1 MSADKLIR
9 PEIRALSAYH
19 VQDAAGMVKLDAM
32 ENPFDFPAEL
42 RAGLAEALA
51 DASLNRYPSAE
62 AGELKA
68 AVRRAMRIPDSLDIL
83 LGNGSDEI
91 IQMVAM
97 AVARPGAVLLSVEPA
112 FVMFRMIATFCGL
125 RYHGVPLRAD
135 FSIDTA
141 AVQQA
146 IERERPAVTFIA
158 YPNNPTGT
166 LFDRAAV
173 RAVMRGAASFGGLVV
188 IDEAYFAFSSD
199 TFLDEIAEH
208 PNAVLMRTVSKLGLA
223 GLRLGMLIG
232 DRSWLAEFDKLR
244 LPYNINALTQAA
256 AGHAMQHYG
265 ALLAQAA
272 ELTVERGRLS
282 AALAT
287 LPGLQVFPSAAN
299 FVLIRVDAAE
309 RVFEGL
315 LSRRILIKNTSN
327 SHPLLANT
335 LRLTVG
341 TPAEND
347 QLIAALQ
354 DLLSS

>member
-19 VQDAAGMVKLDAM
+19 VQDATGMVKLDAM
-32 ENPFDFPAEL
+32 ENPFAFPDAL

-51 DASLNRYPSAE
+51 GASLNRYPSAE
-62 AGELKA
+62 AGGLKA
-68 AVRRAMRIPDSLDIL
+68 AIRHAMNIPDCLDIL

-91 IQMVAM
+91 IQLVAM
-97 AVARPGAVLLSVEPA
+97 AAARPGAVLLSVEPV

-125 RYHGVPLRAD
+125 RYHGVPLRPD
-135 FSIDTA
+135 FSLDTA
-141 AVQQA
+141 AMLQA
-146 IERERPAVTFIA
+146 IEREQPAVTFIA

-166 LFDRAAV
+166 LFDRDAL
-173 RAVMRGAASFGGLVV
+173 RAVIRAVDACGGLVV
-188 IDEAYFAFSSD
+188 VDEAYFAFSSD
-199 TFLDEIAEH
+199 SFLHEIADH

-232 DRSWLAEFDKLR
+232 RPEWLGEFDKLR

-256 AGHAMQHYG
+256 AGYAMQHYG
-265 ALLAQAA
+265 AFLAQASQ
-272 ELTVERGRLS
+272 LRTERGRLS

-287 LPGLQVFPSAAN
+287 MPGVQVHPSEAN
-299 FVLIRVDAAE
+299 FVLIRVAAAE

-315 LSRRILIKNTSN
+315 LSRRILVKNTSN
-327 SHPLLANT
+327 AHPLLANT

-341 TPAEND
+341 TPAENA

-354 DLLSS
+354 ELL